1 MAGYRRLT
9 QNSYELSD
17 VISALQKD
25 IRRGNEENAMYWAYE
40 LIPQFEFYLW
50 RRLVVIANED
60 IGIAEPTIFMTIAVL
75 RDQFF
80 EFRKDGRN
88 GTARLILANAILT
101 MCRAKKSR
109 ISDHF
114 QRYMMEEWQNGRK
127 REIPDYALDK
137 HTSRGRTMKRG
148 VQHWLG
154 EGCRL
159 IPEGDV
165 PDPYAGTAQE
175 HWLNGRDKAAEWG
188 QRSLSSLKTSGPPT
202 LFNFMNAG
210 DDDVD

>member
-1 MAGYRRLT
+1 MASYRRLT

-114 QRYMMEEWQNGRK
+114 QRFMMEEWQNGRK

-148 VQHWLG
+148 VQHWLD
-154 EGCRL
+154 EGCLL

-165 PDPYAGTAQE
+165 PDPYAQTAQE

-188 QRSLSSLKTSGPPT
+188 QRSISSLKTSGPPT

>member
-25 IRRGNEENAMYWAYE
+25 IRRGNEENAMYWALE
-40 LIPQFEFYLW
+40 MIPQYEFYLW

-60 IGIAEPTIFMTIAVL
+60 IGIAEPNIFVTIAVL

-114 QRYMMEEWQNGRK
+114 QRFMMEAWQNGRK

-137 HTSRGRTMKRG
+137 HTKRGRTMRRG
-148 VQHWLG
+148 VQHWLD
-154 EGCRL
+154 EGCLL
-159 IPEGDV
+159 IPDGDV
-165 PDPYAGTAQE
+165 PDPYAETAQE
-175 HWLNGRDKAAEWG
+175 HWLNGRDKSADWG

-202 LFNFMNAG
+202 LFNFINAG
-210 DDDVD
+210 DDSED

>member
-1 MAGYRRLT
+1 MGYRQRLT
-9 QNSYELSD
+9 QNSYQLSE

-60 IGIAEPTIFMTIAVL
+60 VGIAEPTIFVTIAVL

-101 MCRAKKSR
+101 MCRAKKTR
-109 ISDHF
+109 LSDHF
-114 QRYMMEEWQNGRK
+114 QRYMMEEWQHGRR

-137 HTSRGRTMKRG
+137 HTKRGRTMGRR
-148 VQHWLG
+148 VQHWLD
-154 EGCRL
+154 EGCL
-159 IPEGDV
+159 LVPEGDV
-165 PDPYAGTAQE
+165 PDPYGSIAQE
-175 HWLNGRDKAAEWG
+175 HWLNGRNQAADWG
-188 QRSLSSLKTSGPPT
+188 KRSHSSFKSSGPSS
-202 LFNFMNAG
+202 LFNFANMG
-210 DDDVD
+210 DDQD

>member
-1 MAGYRRLT
+1 MSGYRRLT

-114 QRYMMEEWQNGRK
+114 QRYMMEEWQNGRR

-137 HTSRGRTMKRG
+137 HTKRGRTMKRG
-148 VQHWLG
+148 VQHWLD
-154 EGCRL
+154 EGCLL

-165 PDPYAGTAQE
+165 PDPYAETAQE
-175 HWLNGRDKAAEWG
+175 HWLNGRDKAAEWE
-188 QRSLSSLKTSGPPT
+188 QRSTSSLKTSGPPT
-202 LFNFMNAG
+202 LFNFMNMG
-210 DDDVD
+210 DDVD

>member
-40 LIPQFEFYLW
+40 LIPQYEFYLW

-137 HTSRGRTMKRG
+137 HTGRGRTMKRG
-148 VQHWLG
+148 VQHWLD
-154 EGCRL
+154 EGCLL

-165 PDPYAGTAQE
+165 PDPYAETAQE
-175 HWLNGRDKAAEWG
+175 HWLNGRDKAADWG
-188 QRSLSSLKTSGPPT
+188 QRSISSLKTSGPPN

-210 DDDVD
+210 DDDID

>member
-25 IRRGNEENAMYWAYE
+25 IRRGNEENAMYWALE
-40 LIPQFEFYLW
+40 MIPQYEFYLW

-60 IGIAEPTIFMTIAVL
+60 VGIAEPTIFVTIAVL

-88 GTARLILANAILT
+88 GTARLILANAILM

-114 QRYMMEEWQNGRK
+114 QRFMMEEWQNGRK

-137 HTSRGRTMKRG
+137 HTKRGRTMRRG
-148 VQHWLG
+148 VQHWLD
-154 EGCRL
+154 EGCLL
-159 IPEGDV
+159 IPDGGV
-165 PDPYAGTAQE
+165 PDPYAQTAQE
-175 HWLNGRDKAAEWG
+175 HWLNGRDKSADWG
-188 QRSLSSLKTSGPPT
+188 KRSISSLKTSGPPT
-202 LFNFMNAG
+202 LFNFVNAG
-210 DDDVD
+210 DDND

>member
-1 MAGYRRLT
+1 MASYRRLT

-148 VQHWLG
+148 VQHWLD
-154 EGCRL
+154 EGCLL

-165 PDPYAGTAQE
+165 PDPYAETAQE